1 MKVCIA
7 PKHRIPCPLPCAG
20 CADECDPKYF
30 IEVVTTDCAF
40 CHEPNPESQVRCW
53 NCDER
58 LDDSP
63 LMEPPEPS
71 YDAPT
76 ERERVELSGIEDRD

>member
-1 MKVCIA
+1 MIN
-7 PKHRIPCPLPCAG
+7 
-20 CADECDPKYF
+20 
-30 IEVVTTDCAF
+30 CAF

-63 LMEPPEPS
+63 LMELCEPN
-71 YDAPT
+71 YNAPT
-76 ERERVELSGIEDRD
+76 ERERVELLAREDKD

>member
-1 MKVCIA
+1 MIN
-7 PKHRIPCPLPCAG
+7 
-20 CADECDPKYF
+20 
-30 IEVVTTDCAF
+30 CAF
-40 CHEPNPESQVRCW
+40 CLEPNPESQVRCW

-63 LMEPPEPS
+63 SPTGCEID
-71 YDAPT
+71 YNAPT

>member
-1 MKVCIA
+1 MIN
-7 PKHRIPCPLPCAG
+7 
-20 CADECDPKYF
+20 
-30 IEVVTTDCAF
+30 CAF
-40 CHEPNPESQVRCW
+40 CLEPNPESQVRCW

-71 YDAPT
+71 YNAPT